1 MKVNNHSDSVDI
13 SSMARTKRGDKAA
26 AAKKA
31 QEAANSSEA
40 AGAGAAGSAAG
51 VEISGEAKSLA
62 AANSIARSENVDQAK
77 IDRIKAMING
87 GTYKPD
93 MGKVADKMLN
103 ETLLQDIS

>member
-1 MKVNNHSDSVDI
+1 MKVNNHSDSVDV
-13 SSMARTKRGDKAA
+13 SQLSRSKRGDRAA

-31 QEAANSSEA
+31 REAEGGSEA
-40 AGAGAAGSAAG
+40 GATGSTAS
-51 VEISGEAKSLA
+51 VEISGEAKALA
-62 AANSIARSENVDQAK
+62 SANQVARAENTDQAK

-93 MGKVADKMLN
+93 MGQVADKMLN

>member
-1 MKVNNHSDSVDI
+1 MKVNNHDSVDI
-13 SSMARTKRGDKAA
+13 SSMARAKRGDKSA

-31 QEAANSSEA
+31 QE
-40 AGAGAAGSAAG
+40 
-51 VEISGEAKSLA
+51 

-93 MGKVADKMLN
+93 MGQVAEKMMN

>member
-1 MKVNNHSDSVDI
+1 MKVNNHDSVDI
-13 SSMARTKRGDKAA
+13 SSMARAKRGDKAA

-31 QEAANSSEA
+31 QEAASSGEA
-40 AGAGAAGSAAG
+40 AGAGAAGATAN

-87 GTYKPD
+87 GNYKPD
-93 MGKVADKMLN
+93 MGQVAEKMMN

>member
-1 MKVNNHSDSVDI
+1 MKINNHSDSVDI
-13 SSMARTKRGDKAA
+13 SSLARNKRGDKAA

-31 QEAANSSEA
+31 QEAANSAEA
-40 AGAGAAGSAAG
+40 SGAGATGAAAG
-51 VEISGEAKSLA
+51 VEISSEAKSLA

>member
-26 AAKKA
+26 AAKKT
-31 QEAANSSEA
+31 QDAASSGEA
-40 AGAGAAGSAAG
+40 AGAGSVGATAN

-87 GTYKPD
+87 GSYKPD
-93 MGKVADKMLN
+93 MGKVAEKMMN